1 MMVDS
6 IAIDGLSAG
15 VSGFCTTRAN
25 GVSVEPYAS
34 LNLGAHVGD
43 DLDCVKRNRAILT
56 QHLPSEPIWL
66 DQVHGCAVLDA
77 SVLDANT
84 DRRADALVTTVPGQ
98 VLGIL
103 TADCMAVVLA
113 DDQARVLGL
122 AHAGWRGLAGGVL
135 QSTIAAMQDKTS
147 QVGQSGEMGPWR
159 AWISPCI
166 GPDAFEVGSEVRE
179 AFLSIDRRLIDCF
192 TAGIA
197 PHKWHCNMP
206 AIATRILLALGA
218 SSVQWCGHCTV
229 LDEQQ
234 RFFSYRREGR
244 TGRMA
249 TVAWLK
255 PD

>member
-1 MMVDS
+1 MIGDL
-6 IAIDGLSAG
+6 IEIDGLAAQ
-15 VSGFCTTRAN
+15 VSGFCTTRGH
-25 GVSVEPYAS
+25 GVSGAPYAS
-34 LNLGAHVGD
+34 LNLGGHVGD
-43 DLDCVKRNRAILT
+43 DPDCVKRNRAILT
-56 QHLPSEPIWL
+56 QHLPGEPIWL

-77 SVLDANT
+77 SAIDSHT

-113 DDQARVLGL
+113 NDQARVLGL

-135 QSTIAAMQDKTS
+135 QSTVAAMQDKAG
-147 QVGQSGEMGPWR
+147 QVGQAAGMGPWR
-159 AWISPCI
+159 AWIGPCI
-166 GPDAFEVGSEVRE
+166 GPDAFEVGGEVRE
-179 AFLSIDRRLIDCF
+179 AFLSIESSLADCF
-192 TAGIA
+192 VVGVA

-206 AIATRILLALGA
+206 TIATRILLALGA

-249 TVAWLK
+249 TVAWIN
-255 PD
+255 PN